1 MKGLSPTFLSRWPVQ
16 STKGREAPTLDQC
29 ELSPGSHH
37 SDPGQREG
45 GRSHLHWGV
54 KAMVYLCSTLASLW
68 GCGYFQLVL
77 ALVHT
82 AEYIPSFHSCTCQ
95 NRSLWYV
102 SCYYGNFIV
111 TGVHI
116 VSLNEDTY
124 VLYWWLWYSSF
135 WPPFWAQT
143 GEERPPDSNQWRGKN
158 QSELIQNQVVEINC
172 MNCTKIAIKKKHG
185 YFMNMWW

>member
-1 MKGLSPTFLSRWPVQ
+1 MRAVTRISPFRPWAKG
-16 STKGREAPTLDQC
+16 GREESFTL
-29 ELSPGSHH
+29 
-37 SDPGQREG
+37 
-45 GRSHLHWGV
+45 RSKINSV
-54 KAMVYLCSTLASLW
+54 FCVPVYITSLW

-82 AEYIPSFHSCTCQ
+82 AEYSPSFHSCTCQ
-95 NRSLWYV
+95 NRSLWSV

-111 TGVHI
+111 TEVHI
-116 VSLNEDTY
+116 VSFNEDTY

-143 GEERPPDSNQWRGKN
+143 GEERLPDSNQWRGKN

-172 MNCTKIAIKKKHG
+172 MNCTK
-185 YFMNMWW
+185 MQ